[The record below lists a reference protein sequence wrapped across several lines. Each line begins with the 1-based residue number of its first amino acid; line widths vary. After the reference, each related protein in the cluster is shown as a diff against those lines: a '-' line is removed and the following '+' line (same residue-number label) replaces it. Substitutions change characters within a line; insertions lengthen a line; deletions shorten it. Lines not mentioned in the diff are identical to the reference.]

1 MNRGTLRLS
10 APTRRLKPL
19 LQTVLLAVVAVV
31 LPNDEA
37 LAKDDLNLSWEG
49 GPSNGDASASYT
61 FGIPMTSTS
70 AIQVVPSA
78 DYIYYAAHQGGA
90 KTNTNSPGASLGVQ
104 YAYESDRL
112 SFDIGPAID
121 VVWQDRKVGSG
132 PKKNTTLASSTLAGP
147 GANADLT
154 YNFSDA
160 TSLDLS
166 ASYEQPDRYY
176 YTRADLAQRI
186 AHAGSFAVLLG
197 PEVSIQ
203 GNNLFHQTGGGV
215 VAEFAFDTSGTS
227 LQLRGGYAGVSY
239 SDSTNTTGAYVGV
252 ALDQRI

>member
-10 APTRRLKPL
+10 TSSNRLKPF
-19 LQTVLLAVVAVV
+19 LQTVLLAVTFALPSGEAVA
-31 LPNDEA
+31 
-37 LAKDDLNLSWEG
+37 KGDLTLGWQG
-49 GPSNGDASASYT
+49 GPSNGDASASYA
-61 FGIPMTSTS
+61 FGFPMTSTS

-104 YAYESDRL
+104 YAYDSDRL
-112 SFDIGPAID
+112 SFDVGPAID

-132 PKKNTTLASSTLAGP
+132 PKKNTTLESSTLAGP

-154 YNFSDA
+154 YNFSEA

-176 YTRADLAQRI
+176 WTRAGLEQRI
-186 AHAGSFAVLLG
+186 AHAGSFSILLG
-197 PEVSIQ
+197 PEVSLE

-215 VAEFAFDTSGTS
+215 VTEFAFDNSGTS